1 MEKIYEAGVKFYFKN
16 GDDKFIENLDICDVV
31 KALNKADI
39 NESPMVNFHNQVVI
53 NMKEV
58 IYFERKEYQYGV

>member
-31 KALNKADI
+31 KALNKVDI
-39 NESPMVNFHNQVVI
+39 NESPMVNFNNQVVI